1 MVKGDPFVT
10 FQLYVY
16 CWWICAPITIS
27 LWLITLP
34 KKLLMRCLFGRDKDE
49 PKEAN
54 EITVVISE
62 PKGSA
67 KPKDEILLI
76 HGFADSG
83 EMWHS

>member
-34 KKLLMRCLFGRDKDE
+34 KKLLMRCLFGRDKEE

-54 EITVVISE
+54 
-62 PKGSA
+62 
-67 KPKDEILLI
+67 
-76 HGFADSG
+76 
-83 EMWHS
+83 